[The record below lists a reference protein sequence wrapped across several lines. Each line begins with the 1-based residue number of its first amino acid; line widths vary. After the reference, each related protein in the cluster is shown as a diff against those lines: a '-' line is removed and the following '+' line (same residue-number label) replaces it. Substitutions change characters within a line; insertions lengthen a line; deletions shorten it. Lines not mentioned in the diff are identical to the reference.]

1 MTGRPAW
8 PARRGAG
15 TPVRRSAPGTRG
27 SRLRVSRPAE
37 RQPDPDLGRSP
48 GGDQI
53 DPGGAAVQR
62 GHDLKP
68 QDDLAVVPRWH
79 PAVAAGGVPVAAAVA
94 YPQRWQRPDSPAVG
108 PVVLWRDA
116 GDQRMHDGLRSA
128 VAPPA
133 NRRVG

>member
-1 MTGRPAW
+1 MRHNRLQSRQVTLWALPGRPGPGMGRLMDDRASSVASAPGSW
-8 PARRGAG
+8 
-15 TPVRRSAPGTRG
+15 TQMTRSAPGTRG
-27 SRLRVSRPAE
+27 SLLRVSRPAE

-79 PAVAAGGVPVAAAVA
+79 PAVAAGGVPAAAAVA
-94 YPQRWQRPDSPAVG
+94 YP
-108 PVVLWRDA
+108 
-116 GDQRMHDGLRSA
+116 
-128 VAPPA
+128 
-133 NRRVG
+133 